1 MTERSFDI
9 SGEFGKASGIA
20 PQPVATFAEP
30 PAVAPETALIEEEI
44 FAFTGVEKVADL
56 PLPRVDPI
64 RGVFITSRG
73 DEIQLSDKP
82 VNGLVVERLAQDG
95 KPEIPLVE
103 VKLVGGR
110 KQLEPHPGHE
120 GYKAQ
125 LQEWELK
132 SKIRTLKYLFCLGV
146 KGQPPQSFID
156 EHYTF
161 FPDASD
167 LDMKYLWVASLVP
180 DDDIDP
186 ITEAIMGRSL
196 PTTKAVDEVAN
207 FTE

>member
-1 MTERSFDI
+1 MTEHSFDI
-9 SGEFGKASGIA
+9 GGEFGGANGTVPA
-20 PQPVATFAEP
+20 
-30 PAVAPETALIEEEI
+30 AVADDEPSVDIPADGLTQEEMFAL
-44 FAFTGVEKVADL
+44 TGVETLGSL
-56 PLPRVDPI
+56 PLPRVDAI
-64 RGVFITSRG
+64 RGVFITSRK

-95 KPEIPLVE
+95 KPSIPLVE

-110 KQLEPHPGHE
+110 KQFEAHPGHE

-125 LQEWELK
+125 LAEWQQE
-132 SKIRTLKYLFCLGV
+132 SRIRILKYLFCLGV
-146 KGQPPQSFID
+146 KGKPPQEFVD
-156 EHYTF
+156 EHYNF
-161 FPDASD
+161 FPNATE
-167 LDMKYLWVASLVP
+167 LEMKYLWIASLVP

-186 ITEAIMGRSL
+186 LTEAIMGRTL